1 MRYSLCLLKFP
12 MFYALR
18 SVRHLGL
25 LCATWPSKPLY
36 LGRSRLL
43 YAVCLFLL
51 LLGCQGSFLQ
61 LKPVL
66 ENEGEVY
73 LYVQPFPQ
81 EADRLRFNIEGISA
95 VSSDGREFPLVLS
108 MKDLKCR
115 ELKRQRL
122 FASGSLPPGSYAGL
136 SFKVKSAF
144 LKTEDEEVA
153 LLVPDAP
160 VKLDF
165 PFSVVRK
172 RGYVISMTFRYNES
186 VRGGFSFTPGFSLSI
201 PPKPIIA
208 LTGYVS
214 NSSSNNISIF
224 DKKRNQVMGVIPT
237 GRNPLGMALDQGRRR
252 VYVALSADDAIEV
265 IDITLAE
272 VVDRLKLNIGDRP
285 RELALTPDGR
295 FLLCVNTGSNTV
307 SFIDPGSLHEVG
319 RINVG
324 KSPNS
329 ILIDQTGR
337 RGFVFNTLSNT
348 FSVIDIPNR
357 GTIGTISTEST
368 PLRGQFNRRGDK
380 LYVIHD
386 DSSYLLE
393 FNAALLTLLRK
404 DKVKFGENSIK
415 VDNKTDYVYLGRKR
429 DVTVEVYEPFMF
441 SVIDFINTGGD
452 IEYMTIDGEQ
462 YYLYLVNSGKRTA
475 MVVNLV
481 SKKVIAEFDVGEGP
495 YWVTMMGER

>member
-1 MRYSLCLLKFP
+1 MRYSLCLLRFP
-12 MFYALR
+12 IPSFALSSLPPHPLPLPSEERGRVRGAVLYALCAM
-18 SVRHLGL
+18 L
-25 LCATWPSKPLY
+25 LFSI
-36 LGRSRLL
+36 
-43 YAVCLFLL
+43 F
-51 LLGCQGSFLQ
+51 GCQGSLLQ

-73 LYVQPFPQ
+73 LYAQPFPQ
-81 EADRLRFNIEGISA
+81 EADRLRFSIETISA
-95 VSSDGREFPLVLS
+95 VTSDGREFPLVLS
-108 MKDLKCR
+108 MKNIKCR

-122 FASGSLPPGSYAGL
+122 FASGSLPPGLYSGL

-144 LKTEDEEVA
+144 LKTEDEEAA
-153 LLVPDAP
+153 LLVLDTP

-186 VRGGFSFTPGFSLSI
+186 VRGGFSFTPGFSFLI

-214 NSSSNNISIF
+214 NSSSNNVTVF
-224 DKKRNQVMGVIPT
+224 DKKTNQVMGVIPT
-237 GRNPLGMALDQGRRR
+237 GRNPLGMALDQGRNRA
-252 VYVALSADDAIEV
+252 YVALSADDSIEV
-265 IDITLAE
+265 IDISLAE

-307 SFIDPGSLHEVG
+307 SFIDPGFLREVG
-319 RINVG
+319 RVNVG
-324 KSPNS
+324 KNPNS

-357 GTIGTISTEST
+357 GIIGTISTEFA

-380 LYVIHD
+380 LYVIQD
-386 DSSYLLE
+386 GSSNLLE
-393 FNAALLTLLRK
+393 FDAAFLNLLRR

-441 SVIDFINTGGD
+441 SVIYYIDTGGD

-462 YYLYLVNSGKRTA
+462 YYLYLVNSGRKTT

>member
-1 MRYSLCLLKFP
+1 MRVKRCGMRFVRFVLFS
-12 MFYALR
+12 AL
-18 SVRHLGL
+18 SCFV
-25 LCATWPSKPLY
+25 
-36 LGRSRLL
+36 
-43 YAVCLFLL
+43 

-73 LYVQPFPQ
+73 LYAQPFPQ
-81 EADRLRFNIEGISA
+81 EADRLRFSIEAISA

-108 MKDLKCR
+108 VKDIKCR
-115 ELKRQRL
+115 ELKRQKL
-122 FASGSLPPGSYAGL
+122 FASGSLPPGLYSGL
-136 SFKVKSAF
+136 SFKVKSAH
-144 LKTEDEEVA
+144 LKTEDEEEAA
-153 LLVPDAP
+153 LLVPDTP

-165 PFSVVRK
+165 PFSVIRK
-172 RGYVISMTFRYNES
+172 KGYVISMTFRYNES
-186 VRGGFSFTPGFSLSI
+186 VRGGFSFTPGFSLLI
-201 PPKPIIA
+201 PPKPIIG

-214 NSSSNNISIF
+214 NSGSNNITVF
-224 DKKRNQVMGVIPT
+224 DKKTNRVMGVIPT
-237 GRNPLGMALDQGRRR
+237 GRNPLGMALDQGRNR
-252 VYVALSADDAIEV
+252 VYVALSTDDSIDV

-272 VVDRLKLNIGDRP
+272 IVDRLKLNIGDRP

-307 SFIDPGSLHEVG
+307 SFIDPGSLREVG
-319 RINVG
+319 RVTVG

-348 FSVIDIPNR
+348 ITVVDIPNR
-357 GTIGTISTEST
+357 GIIGTVSTESG
-368 PLRGQFNRRGDK
+368 PVRGQLNRKGDK
-380 LYVIHD
+380 LYVIHEG
-386 DSSYLLE
+386 SPYLWE
-393 FNAALLTLLRK
+393 IDAAFLTLLRK
-404 DKVKFGENSIK
+404 DKVKFGESSIK

-429 DVTVEVYEPFMF
+429 DVVVEVYEPFMF
-441 SVIDFINTGGD
+441 SVIYYINTGGD

-462 YYLYLVNSGKRTA
+462 YYLYLVNSGRKTM

-481 SKKVIAEFDVGEGP
+481 SKKIIAEFDVGEGP